1 MGTEQVRSGNVLAAR
16 PLCLSR
22 ASAGVWRLASGA
34 WRQGGTAPLVLS
46 FLTRALCHCA
56 YQQDASVVELHPADI
71 SLAGAWQERPGPL
84 HRCSQPGCVCA
95 AAPAKGVMGRPP
107 DLKTRALKT
116 HDEKGK
122 VTHE

>member
-22 ASAGVWRLASGA
+22 ASAGVWCLAP
-34 WRQGGTAPLVLS
+34 GGTAPLVLS

-71 SLAGAWQERPGPL
+71 SLAGAWPERGL
-84 HRCSQPGCVCA
+84 
-95 AAPAKGVMGRPP
+95 
-107 DLKTRALKT
+107 
-116 HDEKGK
+116 
-122 VTHE
+122 